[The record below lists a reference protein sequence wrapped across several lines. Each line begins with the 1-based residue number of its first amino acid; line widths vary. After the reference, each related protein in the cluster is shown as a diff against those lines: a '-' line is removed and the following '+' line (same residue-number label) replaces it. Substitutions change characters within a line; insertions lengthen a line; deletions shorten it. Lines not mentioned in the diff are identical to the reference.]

1 MNKKSLL
8 ELDSGSVITFC
19 EKCTLVTGLAYKKS
33 HKINSKIVI
42 RTAVSLSVC
51 HCQSLPPEAN
61 ISIPSQSN

>member
-8 ELDSGSVITFC
+8 ELDSWSVVTFC

-42 RTAVSLSVC
+42 LGP
-51 HCQSLPPEAN
+51 Q
-61 ISIPSQSN
+61 